1 MKLQHQR
8 HGAALASG
16 LLFGAGLALSGMT
29 LPAKVIG
36 FLDVTGDWDPS
47 LAFVMMGAI
56 LVHFFAVR
64 LARRRAAPVFGGGFQ
79 FPKKKDLDARLVAGA
94 AIFGVGWGL
103 AGICPG
109 PGLVNLLG
117 GDLGVVS
124 FVGAMLVGMVAEHF
138 LVEARAGKATPPPG
152 GMSDGVKVTS

>member
-1 MKLQHQR
+1 MKLDLR
-8 HGAALASG
+8 RGSAAVASG

-56 LVHFFAVR
+56 LVHFVAVR
-64 LARRRAAPVFGGGFQ
+64 IARRRAAPVFGGGFR
-79 FPKKKDLDARLVAGA
+79 FPEKNDIDARLLAGA
-94 AIFGVGWGL
+94 ALFGVGWGL

-109 PGLVNLLG
+109 PGIVNLLVG
-117 GDLGVVS
+117 GPGAVA
-124 FVGAMLVGMVAEHF
+124 FVGAMVVGMVAEHV
-138 LVEARAGKATPPPG
+138 LVEARA
-152 GMSDGVKVTS
+152 SVTASRTAPS